1 MFVRNP
7 IFADFA
13 LMCHMALDPAKRFE
27 SKHVA
32 DVLGMA
38 YAGGWTVM
46 QRLER
51 AGIAKGGRLTEAGRA
66 VMGFAPDWRA
76 PEPVEVLLGQK
87 ESEAVVDEVDEV
99 PAAESPIE
107 VVADEAIEVH
117 ENSFNADVGAL
128 YATVPAALPAV
139 GQTNLPAADAA
150 LKGPFPPPEDLF

>member
-1 MFVRNP
+1 MNFESEFLSRFATLRTMGKTFP
-7 IFADFA
+7 IADFA
-13 LMCHMALDPAKRFE
+13 LMCHMALDPVKRFE

-76 PEPVEVLLGQK
+76 PEPVEVLLGQQ
-87 ESEAVVDEVDEV
+87 EPEVVLDEADEVH
-99 PAAESPIE
+99 AAESPIE
-107 VVADEAIEVH
+107 VVA
-117 ENSFNADVGAL
+117 AL
-128 YATVPAALPAV
+128 AATVPGAVPAV